1 MPLPIVKGLI
11 TAATVGLVL
20 VMVIV
25 VEAVGELAI
34 VNP

>member
-25 VEAVGELAI
+25 VKAVGELAI